1 MERHEPYMA
10 DVPAQIGRYT
20 VAGRLGSGGMGEV
33 FLAYSPA
40 GSPVAVKV
48 IRSDRLDEAT
58 RARFEREA
66 LIARTVIGTNRVARF
81 LDADPYARRPWLAME
96 YVAGATL
103 LDHVDSKGVLP
114 LPLVASLG
122 ALLAEGLAAVHD
134 AGLLHR
140 DLKPQNIIL
149 GADGPMIIDFGLA
162 ALVDASQDSLS
173 HPGMIIGTVRCMPPE
188 QAGGN
193 PRVTPAADVYA
204 LGTVLLYAA
213 AGHYP
218 YDGPKWQAIA
228 AQVTNPQV
236 APDLSG
242 VPAALLPLIESMLA
256 HEPQDRPTV
265 ADVAATC
272 AGLVGDAGLTP
283 ADARWALVA
292 RTAGR
297 SPASAAHRLS
307 PSIEARLAE
316 LLAATD
322 DIDRS
327 PLDGPPP
334 APVDEPAAPQDRDGK
349 PAETD
354 RPTPER
360 PAPECTAPVEPSAAP
375 SGRTPTPRRRPGRPL
390 ASSRVADDLR
400 RQYGV
405 QINL

>member
-1 MERHEPYMA
+1 ME
-10 DVPAQIGRYT
+10 DIPAQIGRYT
-20 VAGRLGSGGMGEV
+20 VARRLGSGGMGEV

-103 LDHVDSKGVLP
+103 LDHVDSEGVLP

-122 ALLAEGLAAVHD
+122 ALLAEGLGAVHE

-213 AGHYP
+213 ASHYP
-218 YDGPKWQAIA
+218 YDGLQWQAIA

-242 VPAALLPLIESMLA
+242 VPAALVPLIESMLA
-256 HEPQDRPTV
+256 YEPQDRPTV
-265 ADVAATC
+265 ADVAAGY
-272 AGLVGDAGLTP
+272 ARLLGDAGLTP
-283 ADARWALVA
+283 ADARLALVA

-297 SPASAAHRLS
+297 DPAAAGHRLS
-307 PSIEARLAE
+307 PSIEARLAD
-316 LLAATD
+316 LLTSSD
-322 DIDRS
+322 DIGRS

-334 APVDEPAAPQDRDGK
+334 RPVDEPSQDSDRKPSLSDPQ
-349 PAETD
+349 A
-354 RPTPER
+354 PER
-360 PAPECTAPVEPSAAP
+360 TVPVETSAP
-375 SGRTPTPRRRPGRPL
+375 SSGHEPRPRRRSGRPP
-390 ASSRVADDLR
+390 ASSRVADELR

-405 QINL
+405 QISL

>member
-1 MERHEPYMA
+1 ME
-10 DVPAQIGRYT
+10 DGPAQIGRYT
-20 VAGRLGSGGMGEV
+20 VARRLGSGGMGEV

-103 LDHVDSKGVLP
+103 LDHVDSEGVLP

-218 YDGPKWQAIA
+218 YDGPKWPTIA

-236 APDLSG
+236 APDLSE

-297 SPASAAHRLS
+297 SPAGAHRLS

-334 APVDEPAAPQDRDGK
+334 AHGDEPAAPQDRDGK

-354 RPTPER
+354 RQTQEG
-360 PAPECTAPVEPSAAP
+360 PAPGCTAPVEPSAAP
-375 SGRTPTPRRRPGRPL
+375 SGRTSTPRRRTGPPP

-405 QINL
+405 QISL